1 MNELKDRISPKFFTP
16 DAEAA
21 SPVEV
26 SAEAEIAPLTTHEE
40 RKLTECEQ
48 VLSIGLAT
56 FFEVGAALLTI
67 RDAQLY
73 RGGYRNFETYCNERW
88 GIGRTHAWRLIGAAT
103 RLKLLPPGEGTPR
116 PTNEYQMRPFL
127 RLEPEAFPRVWEQAL
142 ARAQNGRVTSNLVQ
156 RIIAEVR
163 PARLGCAKPPKPRKP
178 INPWQRP
185 SAGQLLVLLEE
196 ARRRIQKA
204 ETEQALAALDRIE
217 LLVFGPSLSL
227 SRSRDSSA
235 S

>member
-1 MNELKDRISPKFFTP
+1 MKHLQDRIGPKFFGTDTESP
-16 DAEAA
+16 GEAR
-21 SPVEV
+21 
-26 SAEAEIAPLTTHEE
+26 AEAEVAPLTTHEE
-40 RKLTECEQ
+40 RKLTECEHI
-48 VLSIGLAT
+48 LSIGLAT

-73 RGGYRNFETYCNERW
+73 RGGYRTFEAYCNERW

-142 ARAQNGRVTSNLVQ
+142 ARAENGRVTSNLVQ
-156 RIIAEVR
+156 RIIAEVLPNR
-163 PARLGCAKPPKPRKP
+163 PKCGKTPKRREPTS
-178 INPWQRP
+178 PWQRP
-185 SAGQLLVLLEE
+185 SAGQMLVLLEE
-196 ARRRIQKA
+196 ARRRIQSA

-227 SRSRDSSA
+227 SHSRDSSA
-235 S
+235 

>member
-1 MNELKDRISPKFFTP
+1 MKQLQDRVRPKFF
-16 DAEAA
+16 AA
-21 SPVEV
+21 DTEPQSPVEA
-26 SAEAEIAPLTTHEE
+26 SPEAEIAPMTTHEE
-40 RKLTECEQ
+40 RKLTECEHI
-48 VLSIGLAT
+48 LSIGLAT

-73 RGGYRNFETYCNERW
+73 RGGYRNFEAYCNERW

-142 ARAQNGRVTSNLVQ
+142 ARAENGRVTSNLVQ
-156 RIIAEVR
+156 RIIAEVL
-163 PARLGCAKPPKPRKP
+163 PDRLGCAKPSKPSKAL
-178 INPWQRP
+178 NPWQRP

-227 SRSRDSSA
+227 SHSRDSSA
-235 S
+235 